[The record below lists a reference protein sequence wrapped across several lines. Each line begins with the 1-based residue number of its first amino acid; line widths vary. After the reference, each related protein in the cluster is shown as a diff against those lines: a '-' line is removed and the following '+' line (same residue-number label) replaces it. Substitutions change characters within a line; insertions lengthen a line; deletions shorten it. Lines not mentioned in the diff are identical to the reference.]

1 SEQHST
7 RAPSRLFPE
16 LFHSLY
22 SQLSL
27 LISMDSE
34 KYHVPELTAD
44 NFVDWVIKMKSTL
57 KAKELYQLVIGKE
70 PSKVRGEDGKI
81 IDFDQSLRLD
91 KAHALIITRV
101 HSSIS
106 GRVRK
111 NGGDECPKKL
121 WTNILE
127 FGSSKKQSNVF
138 KAWYRLLHLPLQSND
153 VAGFISKFWDG
164 VAVLQSLDVKVDE
177 QVLGHIVLM
186 KIPHDLSHVR
196 NAIIASGTTT
206 ETKVT
211 FEMVLEMLD
220 SQVKADAPGTIL
232 SKPVAVSSNN
242 DNDSVSALLTQK
254 CPQGRH
260 LPSATHKSENCFSLH
275 PEKLTEYRKFLKSK
289 QEAEANLA
297 MFDPPSTYNCEANN
311 NNPTTIDDL
320 AKSLNDLPAHFS
332 ASASDG
338 HESEVSML

>member
-1 SEQHST
+1 
-7 RAPSRLFPE
+7 
-16 LFHSLY
+16 
-22 SQLSL
+22 
-27 LISMDSE
+27 MNSE

-44 NFVDWVIKMKSTL
+44 NFVDWLIKMKSIL

-70 PSKVRGEDGKI
+70 PSKVRGDDGKI
-81 IDFDQSLRLD
+81 FDVDQSLRLD

-121 WTNILE
+121 WANILE

-138 KAWYRLLHLPLQSND
+138 KAWYRLLHLPLRSND
-153 VAGFISKFWDG
+153 VPGFISKFWDG

-186 KIPHDLSHVR
+186 KVPFELSHVR

-211 FEMVLEMLD
+211 FEYVLEMLD
-220 SQVKADAPGTIL
+220 SQVKANTSAISITTP
-232 SKPVAVSSNN
+232 SKQPVASS
-242 DNDSVSALLTQK
+242 DIENDSASALLTQK

-260 LPSATHKSENCFSLH
+260 LPSASHNAENCFSLH
-275 PEKLTEYRKFLKSK
+275 PEKLSEYRRILKSK

-297 MFDPPSTYNCEANN
+297 MFESPTTYNVEAVQSSSA
-311 NNPTTIDDL
+311 TTINELVASFD
-320 AKSLNDLPAHFS
+320 KLPAHFS
-332 ASASDG
+332 ASVSDG